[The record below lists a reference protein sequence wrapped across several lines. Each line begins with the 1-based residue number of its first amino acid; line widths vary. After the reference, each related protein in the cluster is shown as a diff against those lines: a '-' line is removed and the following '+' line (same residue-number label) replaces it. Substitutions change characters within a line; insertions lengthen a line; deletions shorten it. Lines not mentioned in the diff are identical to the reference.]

1 MHLARELRPVW
12 KLRTIQGRSAII
24 LLLVGRLHAHVHAC
38 MHTTHKYSRLTHTCT
53 PHTCAHGSH
62 TCVHMYAHHTYTHK
76 AYTHTKAHMLICLM
90 HTHHTRTHEYIC
102 THKCTCSCAHM
113 YTHHTQTRVHGHI
126 SHMYTWLYTTHR
138 RTYLCAHILHTR
150 THIAHVYTPR
160 THIRTIHTQ
169 TRVHS
174 QRSVALLAG
183 SQETLA
189 LTPTVGKGPAFEG
202 KAACL

>member
-1 MHLARELRPVW
+1 MHMLMC
-12 KLRTIQGRSAII
+12 T
-24 LLLVGRLHAHVHAC
+24 HVHTS
-38 MHTTHKYSRLTHTCT
+38 HTD
-53 PHTCAHGSH
+53 TCARAYITH
-62 TCVHMYAHHTYTHK
+62 VHMV
-76 AYTHTKAHMLICLM
+76 I
-90 HTHHTRTHEYIC
+90 
-102 THKCTCSCAHM
+102 
-113 YTHHTQTRVHGHI
+113 HHTQAHI
-126 SHMYTWLYTTHR
+126 LMCTH
-138 RTYLCAHILHTR
+138 AHILHTR